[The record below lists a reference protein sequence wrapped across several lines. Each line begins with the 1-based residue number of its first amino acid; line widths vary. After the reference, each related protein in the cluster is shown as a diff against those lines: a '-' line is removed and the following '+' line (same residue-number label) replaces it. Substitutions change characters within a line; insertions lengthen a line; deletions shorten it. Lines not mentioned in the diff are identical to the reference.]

1 LRTYYTSFEG
11 AILETQTN
19 NMKNTCLAVIFLG
32 IGIVNVGYATYLT
45 GRAANSSFGPA
56 GSILTGTASAMYMF
70 GVPTLIIGICLA
82 LNVYSQ
88 RGSGIRTQTGRLPD
102 SRRTVLPAGS
112 NVGGAVCPDCGF
124 MLGPELG
131 MRRPD
136 GSVICG
142 RCFKKFI
149 P

>member
-1 LRTYYTSFEG
+1 M
-11 AILETQTN
+11 ETQTN

-56 GSILTGTASAMYMF
+56 GSI